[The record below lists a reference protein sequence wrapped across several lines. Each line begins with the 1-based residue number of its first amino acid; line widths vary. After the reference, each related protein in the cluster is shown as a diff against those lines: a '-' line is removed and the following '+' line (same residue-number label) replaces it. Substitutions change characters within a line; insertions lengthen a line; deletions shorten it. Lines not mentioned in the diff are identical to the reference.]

1 QNLPHWLTLDSRD
14 QARLGAG
21 RHMPRLGASAFLG
34 VAVRDVQHR
43 FRLHLGPLSAAQYA
57 RFLPD
62 APGAQEVRDWVR
74 HYLGIEMQWDLSL
87 ILAADAVQGVALGGA
102 ARLGYTS
109 WLGQMPQPQD
119 REDFMFEVEAA
130 SR

>member
-1 QNLPHWLTLDSRD
+1 
-14 QARLGAG
+14 
-21 RHMPRLGASAFLG
+21 M
-34 VAVRDVQHR
+34 
-43 FRLHLGPLSAAQYA
+43 
-57 RFLPD
+57 
-62 APGAQEVRDWVR
+62 R

-87 ILAADAVQGVALGGA
+87 ILSADEVQGVALGGA

-109 WLGQMPQPQD
+109 WLGHAPQPQD